1 MARDPL
7 NFPRWLA
14 ANSDRLQPPVSNFC
28 LYDGKDFILQVVG
41 GPNTRNDFHVNS
53 TEEWFCQIKGSMLLL
68 LIEDNQIRHVTIRE
82 GEMFLVDLRTA
93 DTVGLVMEMVRP
105 WPSLDCLRWY
115 CTKGNHSEPTLI
127 HSESFYVSN
136 LVKQLID
143 PIERWRRDEKRRTC
157 PKCGKVEDP
166 QYYNSHNIRE
176 M

>member
-53 TEEWFCQIKGSMLLL
+53 MEEWSYQIKGSMLLR

-82 GEMFLVDLRTA
+82 G
-93 DTVGLVMEMVRP
+93 
-105 WPSLDCLRWY
+105 
-115 CTKGNHSEPTLI
+115 
-127 HSESFYVSN
+127 
-136 LVKQLID
+136 
-143 PIERWRRDEKRRTC
+143 
-157 PKCGKVEDP
+157 
-166 QYYNSHNIRE
+166 
-176 M
+176 

>member
-53 TEEWFCQIKGSMLLL
+53 TEEWFYQIKGSMLLR
-68 LIEDNQIRHVTIRE
+68 LIEDNQIRHVTSRE
-82 GEMFLVDLRTA
+82 GEMFLVDANTPHSPLRTA

-105 WPSLDCLRWY
+105 TDSLDCLRWY
-115 CTKGNHSEPTLI
+115 CTKGNHVESTLI
-127 HSESFYVSN
+127 HEESFYVSN
-136 LVKQLID
+136 LGKQLID
-143 PIERWRRDEKRRTC
+143 PIERWRRDGKRRTC

-166 QYYNSHNIRE
+166 QY
-176 M
+176 